1 MPQWKMFLQAYVVA
15 ETYEQAFPVAEK
27 LIGAIRPLATIADCH
42 VSPYYKFDDQYGVWL
57 LLEADDAPE
66 AWLALQA
73 TLASGWHVGGDET
86 DRHALWDVRNDGPC
100 PIADARWLNLELY
113 KTGEPDAES

>member
-42 VSPYYKFDDQYGVWL
+42 V
-57 LLEADDAPE
+57 
-66 AWLALQA
+66 
-73 TLASGWHVGGDET
+73 
-86 DRHALWDVRNDGPC
+86 
-100 PIADARWLNLELY
+100 
-113 KTGEPDAES
+113 